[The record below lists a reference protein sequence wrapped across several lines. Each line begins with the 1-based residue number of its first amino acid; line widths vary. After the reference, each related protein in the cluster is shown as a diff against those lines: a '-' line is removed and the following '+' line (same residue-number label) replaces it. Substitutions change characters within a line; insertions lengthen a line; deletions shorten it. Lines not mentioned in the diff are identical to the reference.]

1 MSKPASTTPPLWE
14 SSLLLESLPVS
25 VAVVDREWHVV
36 AANKSFEETFGYWQG
51 RTCHEA
57 FKSTPKQCSTCEA
70 RQTLKDGLVRVEDHE
85 GNDRFGRPCSYAAHF
100 APLKDVKGKITHFII
115 TASALTESR
124 RWKGEYDRLFENVP
138 VTISILDRDLRIVR
152 ANRSLEETYGR
163 ATGQPCFRVFKGQ
176 ISPCSDC
183 PAKQT
188 FADGL
193 EHLSHQVGRT
203 PEGTETRYVVS
214 TSPFTWDVNGV
225 DQVIE
230 ISTDVTQLHSLETEL
245 RETHDLYHSL
255 IQNARDGIVAV
266 NREGRVRI
274 LNDAARRLIGWDRED
289 LPDRTTLRMMLP
301 SSFFSETFDP
311 STTRDQEFSIPHLEA
326 EGDGGDGEI
335 PVLFRA
341 IELLAENNSLGR
353 AAFMQD
359 LSELRQLEK
368 DNLEN
373 ERLAAV
379 GQTVAG
385 LAHTIKNL
393 LMGLEGGM
401 YMVDSGLQKGDAD
414 RLSQGWEMLQRN
426 FEKTASM
433 VRDFLSFAKGRVPQ
447 LVLTDPQKLVREVV
461 ALYKE
466 TAKRQGVNLV
476 VEELHTM
483 FDTPLDRDGM
493 EACLT
498 NLISNAI
505 DAVMLREEEGGKV
518 VVRARDADGVLLF
531 EVEDNGV
538 GMESEVSKQVF
549 TTFFTTKGGKG
560 TGLGLLTTR
569 KIVQEHG
576 GTIELETNPGV
587 GSTFRINLPIARLE
601 SIASV
606 QQERDTKAE
615 TYKSGGKQHG

>member
-1 MSKPASTTPPLWE
+1 VSKAAIKTPLD
-14 SSLLLESLPVS
+14 LADRRIIDSLPMS

-36 AANKSFEETFGYWQG
+36 AANKTFEETFGYWQG

-57 FKSTPKQCSTCEA
+57 FKSSPRGCINCEA
-70 RQTLKDGLVRVEDHE
+70 KRVLKDGLVRVGDHE
-85 GNDRFGRPCSYAAHF
+85 GIDRFERPCGYAAHF
-100 APLKDVKGKITHFII
+100 SPLCEEDGRITHFMIS
-115 TASALTESR
+115 ASPMTETR
-124 RWKGEYDRLFENVP
+124 RWKTEYDRLFENVP
-138 VTISILDRDLRIVR
+138 ITISILDRDYRIVR

-163 ATGQPCFRVFKGQ
+163 ATGQPCFRVYKGRTE
-176 ISPCSDC
+176 PCADC

-203 PEGTETRYVVS
+203 PEGAETRYVVS
-214 TSPFTWDVNGV
+214 TSPFTWDADGV

-245 RETHDLYHSL
+245 RETHELYHSL

-266 NREGRVRI
+266 NREGKVRI
-274 LNDAARRLIGWDRED
+274 LNEAARRLIGWDRED

-301 SSFFSETFDP
+301 ASFFGDRFDAR
-311 STTRDQEFSIPHLEA
+311 STQDQEFSIPRV
-326 EGDGGDGEI
+326 EGEGEGVEGEI

-341 IELLAENNSLGR
+341 IELMSENHPLGR
-353 AAFMQD
+353 AAFLQD
-359 LSELRQLEK
+359 LSEMRRLERE
-368 DNLEN
+368 NLDN

-401 YMVDSGLQKGDAD
+401 YMVDSGLKRGDED
-414 RLSQGWEMLQRN
+414 RLHDGWEMLQRN

-433 VRDFLSFAKGRVPQ
+433 VRDFLSFAKGRVPK
-447 LVLTDPQKLVREVV
+447 LTLTDPQKLVRDVV
-461 ALYKE
+461 ALYRD

-476 VEELHTM
+476 VEERHTM
-483 FDTPLDRDGM
+483 FDAPLDRDGI

-505 DAVMLREEEGGKV
+505 DAVMLREDAGGRV
-518 VVRARDADGVLLF
+518 VVRTFDQGGDLVF
-531 EVEDNGV
+531 EVEDNGI
-538 GMESEVSKQVF
+538 GMEAEVARQVF

-576 GTIELETNPGV
+576 GTIDLDTDPGV
-587 GSTFRINLPIARLE
+587 GSTFRITLPLARLE
-601 SIASV
+601 SIAAD
-606 QQERDTKAE
+606 QKTRDEKAE
-615 TYKSGGKQHG
+615 TYKSGGSQDG